1 MVRSFLPPDRWKET
15 EVTLSGEEARHLARA
30 LRARPGDRVT
40 LFDGEG
46 REAEAIVS
54 GVGAREVLLRLGP
67 IRLKAPSPWEI
78 TLALA
83 VPGNVKMD
91 EIVNQAIQLG
101 AGRIVPLVTERT
113 VTRFT
118 PERWRSRQERL
129 NRIAV
134 ETAKQCG
141 VGRLPSI
148 ESLARWKELLESFPS
163 YDLILMASVEGPH
176 EPLASVL
183 VEKPARNILLLIG
196 PEGDFTCEEIEA
208 AAAQGARR
216 FSLGPTILRCETAVI
231 ASLSI
236 LNFLL
241 GSDPAGS

>member
-1 MVRSFLPPDRWKET
+1 M
-15 EVTLSGEEARHLARA
+15 
-30 LRARPGDRVT
+30 

-46 REAEAIVS
+46 REAEAVVS
-54 GVGAREVLLRLGP
+54 GVGAREALLRMGP
-67 IRLKAPSPWEI
+67 IRARPPSPWEI

-141 VGRLPSI
+141 VGRLPSV
-148 ESLARWKELLESFPS
+148 EPLARWEEFLGAFPS

-183 VEKPARNILLLIG
+183 AEKPARNVLLLIG
-196 PEGDFTCEEIEA
+196 PEGDFTREEIEA
-208 AAAQGARR
+208 AVARGTRR
-216 FSLGPTILRCETAVI
+216 FSLGPTILRCETAA
-231 ASLSI
+231 ASALSI
-236 LNFLL
+236 LGFLL
-241 GSDPAGS
+241 RSR

>member
-1 MVRSFLPPDRWKET
+1 MVRSFLPPESWPAGSEIK
-15 EVTLSGEEARHLARA
+15 LSGREAHHLSRV
-30 LRARPGDRVT
+30 LRVRPGDRVT

-46 REAEAIVS
+46 REAEAIV
-54 GVGAREVLLRLGP
+54 GRVGAQEVLLKLGP
-67 IRLKAPSPWEI
+67 IRLRPPSPWEI

-129 NRIAV
+129 NRVAV
-134 ETAKQCG
+134 EAAKQCG
-141 VGRLPSI
+141 VSRLPAV
-148 ESLARWKELLESFPS
+148 ESLTRWQELLESFPS

-183 VEKPARNILLLIG
+183 AEKPAKNILLLIG
-196 PEGDFTCEEIEA
+196 PEGDFTREETET

-216 FSLGPTILRCETAVI
+216 FSLGPTILRCETAA
-231 ASLSI
+231 ASALSI

-241 GSDPAGS
+241 RKG